1 MFLKIKEKAL
11 TVLKGIWADVKNM
24 KWALLTLFA
33 YYVLTRILFQEFCP
47 MRIFLGIPCPGCGA
61 TRAGFYVLT
70 LRFKEA
76 LEMNPTIF
84 LWIPYILFLLWQRYI
99 GKKRRKLSNILLV
112 VICICVLIW
121 YVMGMLFYFP
131 NKEPYT
137 YFEGN
142 LILKGLGI

>member
-1 MFLKIKEKAL
+1 MKIKEKAFEI
-11 TVLKGIWADVKNM
+11 LKAIWADVKNI
-24 KWALLTLFA
+24 KWALVAILA
-33 YYVLTRILFQEFCP
+33 YYVLTRILFREFCP
-47 MRIFLGIPCPGCGA
+47 MRIFIGLPCPGCGA
-61 TRAGFYVLT
+61 TRAGVYALT
-70 LRFKEA
+70 LQFKEA

-112 VICICVLIW
+112 GICVCSVTW
-121 YVMGMLFYFP
+121 YVIGMFYYFP
-131 NKEPYT
+131 SREPYT